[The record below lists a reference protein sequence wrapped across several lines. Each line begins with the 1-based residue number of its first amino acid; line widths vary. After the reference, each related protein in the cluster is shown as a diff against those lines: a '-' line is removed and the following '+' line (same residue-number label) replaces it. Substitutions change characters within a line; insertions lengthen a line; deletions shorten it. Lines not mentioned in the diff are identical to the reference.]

1 MPSLKTIAA
10 RDLICEDRVHVQ
22 HPDAQLQL
30 RDHVIFLF
38 AYNIYLPG

>member
-30 RDHVIFLF
+30 GDQVIFLF
-38 AYNIYLPG
+38 AYFIYFRG

>member
-1 MPSLKTIAA
+1 MPSLETIAT

-30 RDHVIFLF
+30 GDHVIFLL
-38 AYNIYLPG
+38 AYYILLPG